1 MIREFEALGV
11 NNEIYVL
18 VYFNVN
24 LLSRDKYVFNKT
36 NEAKKIDKDLLP
48 EIKSTRNFFKSMAWA
63 NDRLSNQNNL
73 QSNTSILIKNI
84 LTNTQENFSQSGVI
98 NIAISDHSLIH
109 CTRKIPKAKYNSHK
123 DITFSFLKNYSAD
136 VYKEA

>member
-48 EIKSTRNFFKSMAWA
+48 EIKSTRNFFKSMA
-63 NDRLSNQNNL
+63 
-73 QSNTSILIKNI
+73 
-84 LTNTQENFSQSGVI
+84 
-98 NIAISDHSLIH
+98 
-109 CTRKIPKAKYNSHK
+109 
-123 DITFSFLKNYSAD
+123 
-136 VYKEA
+136 

>member
-84 LTNTQENFSQSGVI
+84 LTNTQENFSQSRVI